1 MLAAEIKN
9 QLHKSTK
16 ATQSKVLS
24 QFQQF
29 ILPAYQAVN
38 VKLEE
43 DALVAAFNP
52 KLTAVPALYYLIAS
66 SLSDSNA

>member
-9 QLHKSTK
+9 QLHISAK
-16 ATQSKVLS
+16 ANQSQVLR

-38 VKLEE
+38 VKLAE

-52 KLTAVPALYYLIAS
+52 KLTAVPALYFLIAS
-66 SLSDSNA
+66 SLSDSIA